1 LKKENLN
8 DLDYSY
14 INELSNLL
22 QHQEFLL
29 KILTDKKSW
38 VRMQIIE
45 QNLGLLN
52 YRLDYYTKQL
62 GLPHT
67 VRFVSDLSVEITNVG
82 QNFDFDN
89 LSTGESTRLILAL
102 NWAFRD
108 VFEAM
113 YFPINLMF
121 IDELVDS
128 GMDSSGGENALAV
141 LKHITRE
148 KKKNIFLIS
157 HKDEFV
163 ARVSNVLMV
172 TKENGFT
179 EYKYETDLQI

>member
-1 LKKENLN
+1 
-8 DLDYSY
+8 
-14 INELSNLL
+14 
-22 QHQEFLL
+22 
-29 KILTDKKSW
+29 
-38 VRMQIIE
+38 
-45 QNLGLLN
+45 
-52 YRLDYYTKQL
+52 
-62 GLPHT
+62 
-67 VRFVSDLSVEITNVG
+67 
-82 QNFDFDN
+82 
-89 LSTGESTRLILAL
+89 
-102 NWAFRD
+102 
-108 VFEAM
+108 
-113 YFPINLMF
+113 MF